1 MSYEIDEIQASH
13 NIFAWL
19 LEHHELSQHDN
30 SSLYAA
36 YTENEKVQTLVQS
49 QGMAAQ
55 CSVVRYGDIIYIIP
69 SEENL
74 YLGFSKAE
82 LKQRLCK
89 SNALNRDYYL
99 AMFVIMVLLTSFY
112 DGQGPSAKTRDF
124 MKTGDL
130 QNEISHCL
138 EMGAERSEE
147 EQSEEGIAF
156 TAMKQ
161 SYEAL
166 RSQDTMN
173 RRRTTKEGFLYN
185 ILKFLEEQGLINY
198 VEKDEMIMTTEK
210 LDRFMDANLLN
221 SSNFDRVKRILEEDA
236 HEQD

>member
-1 MSYEIDEIQASH
+1 MSFEIDEIQASQ

-19 LEHHELSQHDN
+19 LEHHELSQRDN
-30 SSLYAA
+30 ASLYAA

-49 QGMAAQ
+49 QGTAAQ
-55 CSVVRYGDIIYIIP
+55 CSVVRYGDTIYIIP

-124 MKTGDL
+124 MKAGDL
-130 QNEISHCL
+130 QNEISRCL
-138 EMGAERSEE
+138 EMGAERSQE
-147 EQSEEGIAF
+147 EQSEEGMAF

-166 RSQDTMN
+166 RSQDTLN

-210 LDRFMDANLLN
+210 LDRFMDTNLLN
-221 SSNFDRVKRILEEDA
+221 SSNFDRVKRILEEDS

>member
-1 MSYEIDEIQASH
+1 MSYETDEIQASQ

-19 LEHHELSQHDN
+19 LEHHELSQRDN
-30 SSLYAA
+30 PSLYAA
-36 YTENEKVQTLVQS
+36 YTESEKVQALVQS
-49 QGMAAQ
+49 QGTSAK
-55 CSVVRYGDIIYIIP
+55 CSVVRYGDTIYIIP
-69 SEENL
+69 SEDNL

-124 MKTGDL
+124 MKAGDL
-130 QNEISHCL
+130 QNEISRCL
-138 EMGAERSEE
+138 EMGAERSQE

-156 TAMKQ
+156 SAMKQ

-185 ILKFLEEQGLINY
+185 ILKFLEEQGLISY

-210 LDRFMDANLLN
+210 LDRFMDTNLLN
-221 SSNFDRVKRILEEDA
+221 SSNFDRVKRILEEDG